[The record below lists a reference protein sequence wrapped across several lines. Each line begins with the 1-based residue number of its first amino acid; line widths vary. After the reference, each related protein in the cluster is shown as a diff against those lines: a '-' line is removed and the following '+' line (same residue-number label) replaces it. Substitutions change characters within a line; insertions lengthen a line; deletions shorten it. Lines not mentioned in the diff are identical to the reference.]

1 MTYSAERNYGCV
13 AVVTYHPDLWGAIH
27 LIKLF
32 TSVIYNSVSEI
43 RLSLHDGE
51 KWTLLG
57 HSSFPPT
64 AGFTNVRLSLPQ
76 WLEIKSSYKVQTDT
90 FARVCESQIN
100 FIFSICTIIL
110 QNTFHVDT
118 FPSIAGHVL
127 FIAIEVSS
135 KQQEHA

>member
-1 MTYSAERNYGCV
+1 M
-13 AVVTYHPDLWGAIH
+13 AVVTYHPDLWEAIH

-64 AGFTNVRLSLPQ
+64 AGFTNVSLSLPQ

-100 FIFSICTIIL
+100 FIFCKIL
-110 QNTFHVDT
+110 SMWT
-118 FPSIAGHVL
+118 L
-127 FIAIEVSS
+127 FQALQVMFFSLELKSVVSS
-135 KQQEHA
+135 KNMLRIA